1 MADFGNFFAFNLASF
16 VEAFLL
22 LFSIFDAIGTVPV
35 FLALTE
41 PFPDKRP
48 KIIRQSVFIATIIL
62 LIFAYLGLFIFQILG
77 ITINDFRIAGG
88 IVLFLVAL
96 DYLRGRTPDTKPV
109 EASEIAAFPL
119 AMPLLAGPGAISTV
133 ILFVNPPFSPFMAL
147 LVIIFNAIL
156 AWFIVSR
163 GVAVQRL
170 LGKDGTK
177 IFTRIMGLLTASKG
191 VAIVGEGIVAI
202 AKSLSG

>member
-1 MADFGNFFAFNLASF
+1 MADPSNFFAFNLGSF

-41 PFPDKRP
+41 QFPDKRP

-62 LIFAYLGLFIFQILG
+62 IVFAYIGLFIFQILG

-88 IVLFLVAL
+88 IVLFLIAFE
-96 DYLRGRTPDTKPV
+96 YLRGRVADAKAV
-109 EASEIAAFPL
+109 EPAEIAAFPL

-133 ILFVNPPFSPFMAL
+133 ILFVNPPFGPFMAL
-147 LVIIFNAIL
+147 LVIVLNAIL
-156 AWFIVSR
+156 AWFILSR
-163 GVAVQRL
+163 GVSVQRI

-177 IFTRIMGLLTASKG
+177 IFTRIMGLLIASIG
-191 VAIVGEGIVAI
+191 VAFVREGVVAIV
-202 AKSLSG
+202 KSLSG

>member
-22 LFSIFDAIGTVPV
+22 LFS
-35 FLALTE
+35 
-41 PFPDKRP
+41 
-48 KIIRQSVFIATIIL
+48 
-62 LIFAYLGLFIFQILG
+62 
-77 ITINDFRIAGG
+77 
-88 IVLFLVAL
+88 
-96 DYLRGRTPDTKPV
+96 
-109 EASEIAAFPL
+109 
-119 AMPLLAGPGAISTV
+119 
-133 ILFVNPPFSPFMAL
+133 
-147 LVIIFNAIL
+147 IFNAIL

-191 VAIVGEGIVAI
+191 VAIVREGIVAI
-202 AKSLSG
+202 AKSVSG